1 MKNKIITISMLVLVS
16 AGVWYYQSS
25 QSGTAEPAQSP
36 TGPIK
41 VNVTAHVVQ
50 SELIDMKMNLPGRTV
65 AFQQSQVRPQV
76 TGIIKERMFRE
87 GALVEKGQQLYQLDD
102 ARYQANLKSALANL
116 QSAKAS
122 FKSIQ
127 AKFNR
132 IKSLV
137 GSQAVSQQDLDDV
150 EAQLDQAK
158 AAIAVADASV
168 ALEKINVDYTRV
180 KAPISGRI
188 GKSNVTVGAL
198 VTASQ
203 SAVLT
208 TITQLNPIYVDMQ
221 VSGAE
226 SVNIQKQ
233 INSDQKMAVEL
244 RDHDQSKGEL
254 AFSAVTVDEST
265 GSVALRAV
273 MDNSNG
279 YLLPGLF
286 VNADVSLGQ
295 QQQVLVPQRA
305 ATRNPAG
312 DLMVWVVNSDNTVG
326 SQIIQA
332 SLTHNNQWIV
342 SSGLKS
348 GDRVVVEG
356 YQRLAPGTEVAFTP
370 WNASAG
376 QAQTGE

>member
-25 QSGTAEPAQSP
+25 QSGAAEPAQSP
-36 TGPIK
+36 TGPMK

-76 TGIIKERMFRE
+76 TGIIKERMFKE

-127 AKFNR
+127 AKYNR

-273 MDNSNG
+273 MDNSNE

-286 VNADVSLGQ
+286 VNADVLLGQ

-312 DLMVWVVNSDNTVG
+312 DLMVWVVNSDNTV
-326 SQIIQA
+326 SPQIIQA

-356 YQRLAPGTEVAFTP
+356 YQRLAPGTEVEFTP